1 MSISQCGQI
10 ARPARAPPGCA
21 APLQRLERSVVIGGG
36 FFIVVVVLSDPPHR
50 NMVAVLVVLVFVV
63 KHLDLGGLG
72 FRIIRVWNM
81 VAVLVVLVF
90 VGSNTWIWGV

>member
-1 MSISQCGQI
+1 
-10 ARPARAPPGCA
+10 
-21 APLQRLERSVVIGGG
+21 
-36 FFIVVVVLSDPPHR
+36 
-50 NMVAVLVVLVFVV
+50 MVAVLVVLVFVV

-90 VGSNTWIWGV
+90 VVKHLDLGGLGFRIIRVWGSRILGESSK